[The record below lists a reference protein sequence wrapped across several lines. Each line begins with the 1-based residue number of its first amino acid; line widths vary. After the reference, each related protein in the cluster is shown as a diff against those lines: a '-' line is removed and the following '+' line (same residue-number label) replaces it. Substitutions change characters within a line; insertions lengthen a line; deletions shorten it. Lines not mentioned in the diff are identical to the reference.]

1 MPGVIANGPGELAL
15 MGGSVVVALLALTGD
30 ALMLRIA
37 WRGGALERIA
47 ATIMIPLATSVGVV
61 AVVVLR
67 YAIQF
72 AQCEANVGGDCL

>member
-1 MPGVIANGPGELAL
+1 VVLA
-15 MGGSVVVALLALTGD
+15 VLALTGD

-47 ATIMIPLATSVGVV
+47 AAITIPLVTAVGVV
-61 AVVVLR
+61 AVVVLL